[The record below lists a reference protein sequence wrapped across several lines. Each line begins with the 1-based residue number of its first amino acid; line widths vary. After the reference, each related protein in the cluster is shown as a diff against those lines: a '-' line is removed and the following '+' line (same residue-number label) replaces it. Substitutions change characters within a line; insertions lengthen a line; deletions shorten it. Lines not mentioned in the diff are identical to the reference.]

1 MYKHTTFAN
10 LCKALCTNQRQTL
23 SINGLSQS
31 PCRHI
36 SFKVNG
42 VKSAKIEISTPLT
55 FQFGVNFELFCGIPQ
70 ILSIINYIFLN
81 SGFNSGFY
89 GFLSIIT
96 VIAIYLVERKMYI
109 TRAIEPLV
117 ERFSDNFKVV
127 AVTGPRQVGKTTM
140 LRHIADQHKMTGIDR
155 KYVTLDNANARDL
168 ANEEPTLF
176 LQRYSPP
183 VLIDEIQRAPKLF
196 SYIKEIVDE
205 STETGLF
212 WITGSQPLHLMREL
226 SDSLAGRVGII
237 EMLGLSSAEI
247 YDYKTSPFLPSR
259 DYFEERVSLC
269 PRRSIV
275 DFFDQI
281 SKSSFPGIRNLPED
295 LIRSAYDSYIETYI
309 MRDVRD
315 LSQVADESKFRKFI
329 SACAILTS
337 KPVVYSELARI
348 ADIDQKTAKS
358 WLSLLVSTYL
368 VKIVQPYSNNL
379 LSRLSKQPIM
389 HFVDPGLAAHLSGWR
404 DSSELEMSVI
414 GGQLFETFVF
424 SEIYKSYINSGV
436 RPNMHFFRTHDK
448 KEIDLLL
455 ERNSTLYPI
464 EIKKTGNPN
473 RSDVKNFK
481 AIAPIEGEY
490 IPSDLSSLKRNIGTG
505 ALVCMAHDTYP
516 ITDNTWVFPAWA
528 I

>member
-1 MYKHTTFAN
+1 
-10 LCKALCTNQRQTL
+10 
-23 SINGLSQS
+23 
-31 PCRHI
+31 
-36 SFKVNG
+36 
-42 VKSAKIEISTPLT
+42 
-55 FQFGVNFELFCGIPQ
+55 
-70 ILSIINYIFLN
+70 
-81 SGFNSGFY
+81 
-89 GFLSIIT
+89 
-96 VIAIYLVERKMYI
+96 MYI
-109 TRAIEPLV
+109 KRAIEPLV
-117 ERFSDNFKVV
+117 EKFSDNFKVV
-127 AVTGPRQVGKTTM
+127 AVTGPRQVGKTT
-140 LRHIADQHKMTGIDR
+140 LLKHIADQHRITGVDR

-168 ANEEPTLF
+168 ANEEPSLF
-176 LQRYSPP
+176 LERYSPP
-183 VLIDEIQRAPKLF
+183 VLIDEIQKAPRLF

-259 DYFEERVSLC
+259 DYFEERVNIC
-269 PRRSIV
+269 PRRSVVEI
-275 DFFDQI
+275 FDQI
-281 SKSSFPGIRNLPED
+281 SKSGFPGIRSLSND
-295 LIRSAYDSYIETYI
+295 LIRSAYDSYIDTYI

-329 SACAILTS
+329 SACAMLTS

-368 VKIVQPYSNNL
+368 VKIIPPYSNNL
-379 LSRLSKQPIM
+379 LTRLSKQPIM

-414 GGQLFETFVF
+414 SGQLFESFVF
-424 SEIYKSYINSGV
+424 SEIYKGYINSGV

-455 ERNSTLYPI
+455 EHNNTLYPI

-473 RSDVKNFK
+473 RSDVRSFK
-481 AIAPIEGEY
+481 AVSPVEGND
-490 IPSDLSSLKRNIGTG
+490 IPSELSALKRNIGMG
-505 ALVCMAHDTYP
+505 CLICMTKDTFP
-516 ITDNTWVFPAWA
+516 LTENTWAFPAWA